1 MNVEY
6 QPCPTAAHH
15 MHGKIEQKIRQIKQ
29 SIEKTVINQQLSV
42 LQWEIL
48 AAETSN
54 SVNDLPLVIGNS
66 TVDLKNQDLMTPN
79 SNDRSPTG
87 LLLISN
93 NPKLFLQDNEDIF
106 NAWFE
111 SW

>member
-1 MNVEY
+1 M
-6 QPCPTAAHH
+6 
-15 MHGKIEQKIRQIKQ
+15 KQ
-29 SIEKTVINQQLSV
+29 SIKKTVINQRLSV

-54 SVNDLPLVIGNS
+54 SINDLPLVIGNS
-66 TVDLKNQDLMTPN
+66 NVDLKNLDLITPN

-93 NPKLFLQDNEDIF
+93 NPKSFLQDNEGIF

-111 SW
+111 SS